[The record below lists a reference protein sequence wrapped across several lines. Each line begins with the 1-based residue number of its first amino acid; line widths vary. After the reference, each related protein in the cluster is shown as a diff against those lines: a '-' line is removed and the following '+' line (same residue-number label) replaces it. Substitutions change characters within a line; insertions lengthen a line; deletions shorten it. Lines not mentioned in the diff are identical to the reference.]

1 MVLAFSSGV
10 STSKIL
16 RYLGWLKKSSM
27 LALCQIMLATCQNML
42 ETCNCKNMVN
52 HAINILE
59 TCYSN
64 YMPNHAIN
72 MLKNAIATMQAKPNR
87 LSILKKKNTQ
97 VTLTVTT
104 QNTLTMYFK
113 KQ

>member
-1 MVLAFSSGV
+1 
-10 STSKIL
+10 
-16 RYLGWLKKSSM
+16 M

-52 HAINILE
+52 HAINILK

-87 LSILKKKNTQ
+87 LSILKKNTQ